1 MANTR
6 ELSQLASLLVVNDE
20 TKNIGIGTTNPT
32 SKLHVVG
39 DVRVSGVV
47 TATSFSGDGSA
58 LTGISGGSSS
68 SQFVTTS
75 AGIHTL
81 SNVGIGT
88 TNPTSKLHVSGD
100 VRVSGVI
107 TATSFSGDGSGL
119 TGIGVTRSLTI
130 GSRSTAYIV
139 NIVGT
144 GVTLSLRSG
153 IGTASF

>member
-39 DVRVSGVV
+39 DVKV
-47 TATSFSGDGSA
+47 
-58 LTGISGGSSS
+58 TGI
-68 SQFVTTS
+68 
-75 AGIHTL
+75 
-81 SNVGIGT
+81 
-88 TNPTSKLHVSGD
+88 
-100 VRVSGVI
+100 I
-107 TATSFSGDGSGL
+107 TASSFSGDGSGL

-130 GSRSTAYIV
+130 GSRSTAYVV